1 LLERFPLGVGI
12 IGEQAKKDFLRCF
25 GAILRLRNILSAFD
39 EFAGNEILSPLDF
52 QDYQSMYIDC
62 RPSVDDKEKENIN
75 DDIVFELELIK
86 QIEVNID
93 YILMLTE
100 KYRESNCEDKT
111 ILTAISKAIN
121 SSIELRSK
129 RQLIEEFIL
138 RVNISTRV
146 DSDWEAFVQEC
157 REKELASLILS
168 EKLKE
173 EETLRFMEMS
183 FRDGV
188 LRTTG
193 TDIDRLLPPL
203 SRFGGGNRA
212 QRKQEII
219 DKLLEFFDRYY
230 GLGS

>member
-1 LLERFPLGVGI
+1 
-12 IGEQAKKDFLRCF
+12 
-25 GAILRLRNILSAFD
+25 
-39 EFAGNEILSPLDF
+39 
-52 QDYQSMYIDC
+52 
-62 RPSVDDKEKENIN
+62 
-75 DDIVFELELIK
+75 
-86 QIEVNID
+86 
-93 YILMLTE
+93 
-100 KYRESNCEDKT
+100 
-111 ILTAISKAIN
+111 
-121 SSIELRSK
+121 
-129 RQLIEEFIL
+129 
-138 RVNISTRV
+138 
-146 DSDWEAFVQEC
+146 
-157 REKELASLILS
+157 